1 MSTYTP
7 ISSQTIS
14 SAIGEITFTGIPQT
28 YTDLVLIV
36 NATQSSGPNQTFF
49 RVGNGTIDTGS
60 NYSNTFLYGN
70 GTSAASTRV
79 SNDTKCYFDYTAAP
93 GISGD
98 PNIVIAHFMN
108 YSNTTTNKTILQR
121 AGKATN
127 GTDAIVSLW
136 RSTSAINTI
145 RVYLSSGNF
154 NTGSTFTLYGIGA
167 GSPKAFG
174 GDEVRTDGTY
184 WYHTYRSSGIFAPMQ
199 SLSCDY
205 LVVAGGG
212 GSGKPLNLNGGS
224 GGGGA
229 GGYRESSMS
238 LSAGTTH
245 TVTIGGGGSG
255 AASTAAAGSV
265 GSNSV
270 FSTITSSGG
279 GGGGSH
285 STGTPRNGTTGG
297 SGGGGAGTAGTSGT
311 GGSGNSGGYSP
322 VEGYAGGNGL
332 TDGATYDNG
341 GGGGGA
347 SQAGSNATSAGGGNS
362 GNGTTSSISG
372 TSVAR
377 AGGGAGGGY
386 TGKTNGTAGT
396 GGTAV
401 TTNGAANTGAGA
413 GGAGANAGTNSFN
426 GGSGVVIVRYAV

>member
-7 ISSQTIS
+7 ISTQTL
-14 SAIGEITFTGIPQT
+14 SANAASVTFSGIPQT
-28 YTDLVLIV
+28 YTDLVLVGAVGSTSTSFDRGMRLQFNGDTTSLYSDTDIYGE
-36 NATQSSGPNQTFF
+36 ASTAASFRRSSQTQTTVLEAIARSG
-49 RVGNGTIDTGS
+49 
-60 NYSNTFLYGN
+60 NYS
-70 GTSAASTRV
+70 A
-79 SNDTKCYFDYTAAP
+79 YT
-93 GISGD
+93 I
-98 PNIVIAHFMN
+98 NIMN
-108 YSNTTTNKTILQR
+108 YANTTTNKTVIAR
-121 AGKATN
+121 GGTTN
-127 GTDAIVSLW
+127 LISASVGLW
-136 RSTSAINTI
+136 RSTAAINSITI
-145 RVYLSSGNF
+145 NLNSDNIAS
-154 NTGSTFTLYGIGA
+154 GSTFTLYGIGA